1 MKRAAIFAT
10 LSVGT
15 IVLAAWMF
23 TRLFSSPAEQRAIVL
38 SAAIAIGV
46 QLAAFALGTF
56 LMPANAIAGWGVG
69 MLLRL
74 VTLVFFGLVVVRGA
88 ELPANASLI
97 SLATFLFLT
106 TLVEP
111 FFLPAMHTGKT
122 SVKSGALALLVL
134 MLATASPV
142 AAQHDAKAHA
152 DSAVSGS
159 AELIN
164 QSIPGATHETAA
176 PPGGADIIMPHITD
190 AKHFELPCFNTH
202 LACEIHLP
210 TWNVH
215 VGGLTIDLAPTKHVL
230 MMLLAATLAS
240 VILIYSAR
248 AQGRHQK
255 EGKPPKGLANAME
268 ALVLYM
274 RNEIILPNVGHHGDR
289 YVPFL
294 LTLFFFIL
302 FMNLLGLVP
311 YGSTATGNLSVTATL
326 AIISFVM
333 IEVAGM
339 RALGKGYINTIVYWP
354 HDMSLPMKM
363 GLTLILTPV
372 ELIGKFT
379 KPFALAIR
387 LFANMTAGHVIVLA
401 LIGLIFTF
409 PMVFLAPLAMA
420 LGIMLLELMVSFIQ
434 AFIFTLLVSV
444 FIGLIRE
451 SAH

>member
-1 MKRAAIFAT
+1 MKRAVIFAALT
-10 LSVGT
+10 VGIT
-15 IVLAAWMF
+15 VLFAWFFSLMF
-23 TRLFSSPAEQRAIVL
+23 TSPEEQRAIML
-38 SAAIAIGV
+38 SAAVAIAV
-46 QLAAFALGTF
+46 QLVGFGLGSF
-56 LMPANAIAGWGVG
+56 VAPANPIAGWGIG
-69 MLLRL
+69 MMLRF
-74 VTLVFFGLVVVRGA
+74 VTLVFFGLVAVRVMS
-88 ELPANASLI
+88 LPPAASLI

-111 FFLPAMHTGKT
+111 FFLPSMHTGKT
-122 SVKSGALALLVL
+122 SVKTGTVALVAFLL
-134 MLATASPV
+134 AIASPV
-142 AAQHDAKAHA
+142 SAQHDAKTQH
-152 DSAVSGS
+152 DSLVSGS

-164 QSIPGATHETAA
+164 QSIPGATHEGAE
-176 PPGGADIIMPHITD
+176 PEGGGDIIMPHITD
-190 AKHFELPCFNTH
+190 AKHFEIPWPNSH
-202 LACEIHLP
+202 LAKEVHLP

-215 VGGLTIDLAPTKHVL
+215 VGPLTIDLAPTKHVL
-230 MMLLAATLAS
+230 MMLLAAFIACF
-240 VILIYSAR
+240 ILISAAR
-248 AQGRHQK
+248 AQGRHQA
-255 EGKPPKGLANAME
+255 EGKPPKGIANAME

-274 RNEIILPNVGHHGDR
+274 RNEIILPNVGHHGER

-294 LTLFFFIL
+294 LTMFFFIL

-409 PMVFLAPLAMA
+409 PMVFVAPLAMA